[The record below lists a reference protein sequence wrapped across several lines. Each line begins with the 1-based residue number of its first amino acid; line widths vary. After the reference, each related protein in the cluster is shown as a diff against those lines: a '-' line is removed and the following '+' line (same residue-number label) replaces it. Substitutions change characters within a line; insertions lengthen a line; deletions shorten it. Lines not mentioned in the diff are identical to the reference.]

1 MNSRLEIKQK
11 WRGRAFFLLILR
23 CVSVMKNTELEMQGT
38 RLLIE
43 SLLFPLSSD
52 NGRMVEIQKDLNS
65 ECGKNILELGAGVGV
80 VGTTLA
86 AATTCKVLLT
96 DL

>member
-1 MNSRLEIKQK
+1 
-11 WRGRAFFLLILR
+11 
-23 CVSVMKNTELEMQGT
+23 MQGT

-52 NGRMVEIQKDLNS
+52 NDRLVQIQKELKS
-65 ECGKNILELGAGVGV
+65 EDGKNILELGAGVGV

-86 AATTCKVLLT
+86 AATSCRVLLT